1 MSKQWRRR
9 LAVVAVE
16 TQYGVAPDPATAT
29 ILEVVMLDAG
39 NPYAGNTVERERMR
53 YGFGNYEQIN
63 TGPNV
68 ERQIRVPFSGSGTAG
83 EPPAYSPLLRA
94 CALSETIDNT
104 VDSES
109 VTYQPVSQGMDSVTI
124 WWYEDGQ
131 VQEIRGARGTYEI
144 GADAQSLPYW
154 QFNLTGLYSRPENA
168 PTVQGAEST
177 VAGEVPIN
185 KQNSTFTLFGY
196 PARLQAFSQ
205 NAGNQV
211 EYRNLV
217 GYEGVHIT
225 DRRVTGNITIEA
237 PALADFNAFEKAESH
252 QGVTLG
258 AVALTHGTTPGNII
272 KAEGLQAQAANITPS
287 DNQGIMHYGMEIRYL
302 PTGSND
308 DDVKYVFT

>member
-53 YGFGNYEQIN
+53 YGFGNFEQIN
-63 TGPNV
+63 TGPSV

-104 VDSES
+104 TGSES

-131 VQEIRGARGTYEI
+131 VQEIRGARGTYEV

-154 QFNLTGLYSRPENA
+154 QFNLTGLYSRPQNA

-237 PALADFNAFEKAESH
+237 PALADFNAFEKVESH
-252 QGVTLG
+252 QGCSTSS
-258 AVALTHGTTPGNII
+258 AVMREIPSVKAFSNCNGTP
-272 KAEGLQAQAANITPS
+272 
-287 DNQGIMHYGMEIRYL
+287 
-302 PTGSND
+302 
-308 DDVKYVFT
+308 